1 MHRHA
6 VVWSLLAIALVACSD
21 NSVTAPSSDVDVHA
35 SRGGAGSSPPH
46 TRDLRGR
53 CATTFTFT
61 SPPGPA
67 QQLHI
72 DGNCVHAPM
81 GRLTASSEQL
91 VVINPA
97 DGSSTIT
104 NTTTYTAPNGDQI
117 FATFVGT
124 GDPPDATGTICF
136 EGTETY
142 AGGTGRFTGATGSAD
157 ISGCASLATQTG
169 FFDARGTIRY

>member
-6 VVWSLLAIALVACSD
+6 VVLSLLAIALAACSD
-21 NSVTAPSSDVDVHA
+21 NRVTSPSTDVDVNA
-35 SRGGAGSSPPH
+35 SRGGSGSRPPH

-72 DGNCVHAPM
+72 DGNCVYAPM
-81 GRLTASSEQL
+81 GRLTLSSEQT
-91 VVINPA
+91 VVFNP

-104 NTTTYTAPNGDQI
+104 NTSTYTAPNGDQI
-117 FATFVGT
+117 FATFLGT
-124 GDPPDATGTICF
+124 GEPPDAAGNVCF

-142 AGGTGRFTGATGSAD
+142 TGGTGRFTGATGSAD
-157 ISGCASLATQTG
+157 IRGCASLPTQSG
-169 FFDARGTIRY
+169 FFVAEGDIQY